1 MSLSTVF
8 FAERFWCPLEIGDR
22 VARLTPSGELDIS
35 TAPMFSEALRHAQ
48 AHADLI
54 VLDLAQL
61 EFMDASGA
69 RLLADASRRARWN
82 GGRMLLQAVPDR
94 VDRLLRLV
102 ATT

>member
-8 FAERFWCPLEIGDR
+8 FAEQFWCPLEVADR

-35 TAPMFSEALRHAQ
+35 TAPVFSEALEHAQ
-48 AHADLI
+48 AHADVI

-61 EFMDASGA
+61 GFMDASGA

-82 GGRMLLQAVPDR
+82 GCRMRLQAVPHP